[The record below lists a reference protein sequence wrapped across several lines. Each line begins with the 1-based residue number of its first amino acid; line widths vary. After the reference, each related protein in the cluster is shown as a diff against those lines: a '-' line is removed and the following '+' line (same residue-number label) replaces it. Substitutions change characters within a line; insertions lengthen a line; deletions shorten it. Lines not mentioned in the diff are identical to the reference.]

1 MDLVEKKVE
10 YIPTT
15 MEPYSLDIDE
25 KMSSTNL
32 AALILFTSFMTV
44 MAYLFTKTS
53 MTLMDFHNATEVKDI
68 EGEVDDEDEEEEDA
82 KEENAEEEDADDEDA
97 EDEEEE
103 EGKKEEVEGE
113 DAKEF
118 LVEDIDDDMPPLE
131 GYDDMPSLIPV
142 YEPFTITRER
152 EVDLSGNL
160 RPWTPLPMDDA
171 VLNEVE
177 KVNKQ
182 VNTLNSDFTRFVDT
196 NRASS
201 TRVTS
206 QIEELRLQLKT
217 FATHEAVDL
226 LCEQIHQ
233 LSQKNKFDDVSAVIA
248 EMRTQMMS
256 FSTKDSLVSL
266 TQEVSS
272 LKVQVSQMITDMTA
286 LMDKMNIVDSLTIEK
301 DVRQAW
307 FGKASETVDASRKN
321 HGTMVNI
328 DITARIT
335 FDKAHSVSDNKSWL
349 TAAKKD
355 DRESHRDGLL
365 GYVDTEAWYVD
376 PVKKTA
382 VKRYHKNE
390 WSGDCVDVHIE
401 IDFSKETANQ
411 AYLLDNQG
419 FPFAKILT
427 NLYEKKKIVWERQL
441 LSA

>member
-1 MDLVEKKVE
+1 
-10 YIPTT
+10 
-15 MEPYSLDIDE
+15 MEPYTLEMDE
-25 KMSSTNL
+25 KKSSANL

-44 MAYLFTKTS
+44 MTYLCTKTT
-53 MTLMDFHNATEVKDI
+53 MTFVEFHNATEVKDI
-68 EGEVDDEDEEEEDA
+68 EGELDDEEEEDEGEA
-82 KEENAEEEDADDEDA
+82 ADDEDEGEAADDEGEEDA
-97 EDEEEE
+97 E
-103 EGKKEEVEGE
+103 KEEVEGE

-118 LVEDIDDDMPPLE
+118 LVEDIDDMPPLE
-131 GYDDMPSLIPV
+131 TGEDDMPSLIPV

-182 VNTLNSDFTRFVDT
+182 MNTLNSDFTRFVDT
-196 NRASS
+196 THETS
-201 TRVTS
+201 TLVTM

-248 EMRTQMMS
+248 EMRTQMAT
-256 FSTKDSLVSL
+256 FSTKESLVSL

-286 LMDKMNIVDSLTIEK
+286 LMDKMNVVDSLTIEK

-307 FGKASETVDASRKN
+307 FGKANVAADAS
-321 HGTMVNI
+321 GSALMVDVGLTI
-328 DITARIT
+328 RIT
-335 FDKAHSVSDNKSWL
+335 YDKAQSVNENKSWL

-355 DRESHRDGLL
+355 DRESHRDGLI

-401 IDFSKETANQ
+401 VDFSNVAPATL
-411 AYLLDNQG
+411 AYMVGNKG
-419 FPFAKILT
+419 IPFAKILT

>member
-1 MDLVEKKVE
+1 MD
-10 YIPTT
+10 
-15 MEPYSLDIDE
+15 PYTLE
-25 KMSSTNL
+25 MNHMKSSANL

-44 MAYLFTKTS
+44 MVYLFTKT
-53 MTLMDFHNATEVKDI
+53 TITFVEFHNATEVKDI
-68 EGEVDDEDEEEEDA
+68 EGEVDEEEEEEEDD
-82 KEENAEEEDADDEDA
+82 AEEEDA
-97 EDEEEE
+97 EDEEEDAE
-103 EGKKEEVEGE
+103 EEDVEAEDAEGE
-113 DAKEF
+113 DTKEF

-131 GYDDMPSLIPV
+131 GYDDMPSLISV

-160 RPWTPLPMDDA
+160 LPWTPLPMDDL

-182 VNTLNSDFTRFVDT
+182 VNTLNSDFATYVET
-196 NRASS
+196 NHLTSS
-201 TRVTS
+201 RVTT

-248 EMRTQMMS
+248 EMRTQMNT
-256 FSTKDSLVSL
+256 FSTKESLVSL
-266 TQEVSS
+266 TQEVSN
-272 LKVQVSQMITDMTA
+272 LKIQVSQMITDMTA

-307 FGKASETVDASRKN
+307 FGKSSGTADANGAGLLVDV
-321 HGTMVNI
+321 GLTI
-328 DITARIT
+328 RIT
-335 FDKAHSVSDNKSWL
+335 YDKAQSVNENKSWL

-355 DRESHRDGLL
+355 DRESHRDGLI

-401 IDFSKETANQ
+401 VDFSNVAPATL
-411 AYLLDNQG
+411 AYMVGNKG
-419 FPFAKILT
+419 IPFAKILT
-427 NLYEKKKIVWERQL
+427 YLYEKKKIVWERQL

>member
-1 MDLVEKKVE
+1 MDPYTLEMNDKK
-10 YIPTT
+10 
-15 MEPYSLDIDE
+15 
-25 KMSSTNL
+25 SSANL

-44 MAYLFTKTS
+44 MVYLCTKTT
-53 MTLMDFHNATEVKDI
+53 MTFVEFHNATEVKDI
-68 EGEVDDEDEEEEDA
+68 EGEEEDEEEEA
-82 KEENAEEEDADDEDA
+82 EGEE

-103 EGKKEEVEGE
+103 EEDDAGEEEAEGEEAEGE

-118 LVEDIDDDMPPLE
+118 LVEDIDDDMPGL
-131 GYDDMPSLIPV
+131 DDMPSLIPV

-160 RPWTPLPMDDA
+160 RPWTPLPMDDL

-177 KVNKQ
+177 KVNRH
-182 VNTLNSDFTRFVDT
+182 VNTLNSDFANYVDT
-196 NRASS
+196 NRETS
-201 TRVTS
+201 TLVTS

-233 LSQKNKFDDVSAVIA
+233 LSQKNKFDDVSAIIA
-248 EMRTQMMS
+248 EMRTQMNT
-256 FSTKDSLVSL
+256 FSTKESLVTL
-266 TQEVSS
+266 TQEVSN
-272 LKVQVSQMITDMTA
+272 LKIQVSQMITDMTS
-286 LMDKMNIVDSLTIEK
+286 LMDKMNLVDALTIEK

-307 FGKASETVDASRKN
+307 FGKASGTADAN
-321 HGTMVNI
+321 GAGLMVNI
-328 DITARIT
+328 DLTTRIT
-335 FDKAHSVSDNKSWL
+335 YDKAHSVGDNKSWL

-401 IDFSKETANQ
+401 IDFSKETNQ
-411 AYLLDNQG
+411 AYLVGNKG
-419 FPFAKILT
+419 IPFAKILT
-427 NLYEKKKIVWERQL
+427 HLYEKKKIVWERQL

>member
-1 MDLVEKKVE
+1 
-10 YIPTT
+10 
-15 MEPYSLDIDE
+15 MEPYNLDMDE
-25 KMSSTNL
+25 KMSSANL

-44 MAYLFTKTS
+44 MAYLLTKTT
-53 MTLMDFHNATEVKDI
+53 MTFVDFHNATVVKDI
-68 EGEVDDEDEEEEDA
+68 EGEVDEEEEGEEEGEEEEGDEEGEDEEGEDEDEEGEA
-82 KEENAEEEDADDEDA
+82 ADD
-97 EDEEEE
+97 
-103 EGKKEEVEGE
+103 EGE

-118 LVEDIDDDMPPLE
+118 PVEDIDNDMPGLDDMP
-131 GYDDMPSLIPV
+131 GLIDE

-160 RPWTPLPMDDA
+160 RPWTPLPMDDL

-177 KVNKQ
+177 KVNRH
-182 VNTLNSDFTRFVDT
+182 VNTLNSDFATYVDT
-196 NRASS
+196 NRETSS
-201 TRVTS
+201 RVTT
-206 QIEELRLQLKT
+206 QIEELRQQLKT

-248 EMRTQMMS
+248 EMRTQMNT
-256 FSTKDSLVSL
+256 FSTKESLVTL
-266 TQEVSS
+266 TQEVSN
-272 LKVQVSQMITDMTA
+272 LKIQVSQMITDMTS
-286 LMDKMNIVDSLTIEK
+286 LMDKMNLVDALTIEK

-307 FGKASETVDASRKN
+307 FGKASGTADAN
-321 HGTMVNI
+321 GAGVMVNI
-328 DITARIT
+328 DLTARIT
-335 FDKAHSVSDNKSWL
+335 YDKSHSVSDNKSWL

-390 WSGDCVDVHIE
+390 WSGDCVDVYIE
-401 IDFSKETANQ
+401 IDFSKDAVNQ
-411 AYLLDNQG
+411 AYLVGNKG
-419 FPFAKILT
+419 IPFAKILT
-427 NLYEKKKIVWERQL
+427 NLYEKKKIIWERQL

>member
-1 MDLVEKKVE
+1 
-10 YIPTT
+10 
-15 MEPYSLDIDE
+15 MEPYTLDMDE
-25 KMSSTNL
+25 KKSSANL

-44 MAYLFTKTS
+44 MVYLFTKTS
-53 MTLMDFHNATEVKDI
+53 MTLVEFRNATEVKDI
-68 EGEVDDEDEEEEDA
+68 EGEVDDEEEDT
-82 KEENAEEEDADDEDA
+82 EEDEGDEDED
-97 EDEEEE
+97 EDEED
-103 EGKKEEVEGE
+103 EGDEDEDTEEVEGE

-160 RPWTPLPMDDA
+160 LPWMPLPMDDL

-182 VNTLNSDFTRFVDT
+182 VNTLNSDFTTYVET
-196 NRASS
+196 NRETS
-201 TRVTS
+201 TLVTT

-233 LSQKNKFDDVSAVIA
+233 LSHKNKFDDVSAVIA

-256 FSTKDSLVSL
+256 FSTKDSLVNL
-266 TQEVSS
+266 TQEVSN
-272 LKVQVSQMITDMTA
+272 LKIQVSQMITDMTS
-286 LMDKMNIVDSLTIEK
+286 LMDKMNLVDSLTIEK

-335 FDKAHSVSDNKSWL
+335 YDKAHSVSDNKSWL

-365 GYVDTEAWYVD
+365 GYVDTETWYVD